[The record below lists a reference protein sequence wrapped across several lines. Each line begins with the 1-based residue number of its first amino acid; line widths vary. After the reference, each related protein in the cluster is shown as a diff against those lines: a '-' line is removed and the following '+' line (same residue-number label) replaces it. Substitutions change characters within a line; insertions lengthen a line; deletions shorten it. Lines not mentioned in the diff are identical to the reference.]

1 MIEKIEKSEEKEK
14 TIYEKLQEIQ
24 SKLKVPKNQYN
35 SFGKYYFRSTEDIS
49 EAVKPLL
56 AEQGLLLTIS
66 DGIEQFGN
74 RYYFKATATV
84 YNKQGEKIDATGYA
98 REDEKQSGM
107 SCGQLSGA
115 TSSYARKYALNGLF
129 AIDDTKDLDDDTLN
143 SQNAKQPQMQPKQKN
158 TQAPMP
164 APQQAKDAK
173 NKLRQATL
181 QGLFKNG
188 QLKNIDP
195 TEIVPLVKDI
205 FNKDSIYE
213 LSDIQFENFLK
224 EVRQRNRDRQKVKD
238 LKEEEEKKLIL
249 AEVERRRAER
259 MQAEE
264 DAQWNMSDEMPI

>member
-1 MIEKIEKSEEKEK
+1 MIEKSEEKEK

-56 AEQGLLLTIS
+56 EEQGLLLTIS
-66 DGIEQFGN
+66 DEIEQIGN
-74 RYYFKATATV
+74 RYYFKATAAV
-84 YNKQGEKIDATGYA
+84 YNKQGEKIDVTGYA

-129 AIDDTKDLDDDTLN
+129 AIDDTKDLDDETLN
-143 SQNAKQPQMQPKQKN
+143 NNKNAKQQQ
-158 TQAPMP
+158 MP

-173 NKLRQATL
+173 NKLRQAML
-181 QGLFKNG
+181 QGFFKNG